1 MGVLGNRSAAGF
13 KQCRILPDIA
23 AGGKAQASRQLAGF
37 IGEDV
42 TKDVARY
49 DHFIFLRVFDQ
60 PHSGRVRIFLYRL
73 NAVLLVL
80 FANFKEDALHHSI
93 RLADHIGLV
102 AAVDFFTSVFLGVL
116 KGGADDAL
124 APLF

>member
-1 MGVLGNRSAAGF
+1 MKLGQSINVR
-13 KQCRILPDIA
+13 
-23 AGGKAQASRQLAGF
+23 
-37 IGEDV
+37 
-42 TKDVARY
+42 T
-49 DHFIFLRVFDQ
+49 VFPGD
-60 PHSGRVRIFLYRL
+60 
-73 NAVLLVL
+73 
-80 FANFKEDALHHSI
+80 FKEDALHHSI